1 MRSFDVIIL
10 GGGPGG
16 YVAAIRAAQ
25 LGKKV
30 AVVEANHLGGIC
42 LNWGCIPTKAL
53 LKNAE
58 VFELVQNAKK
68 YGIETGEV
76 SVNWEKMIKRSR
88 DVAKRL
94 SKGIEFLMKK
104 NKIDYIPARGKLL
117 GNGKVETTDAD
128 GKITEI
134 SAGNIIIA
142 AGARAKW
149 FPGMEPDGK
158 QIITYKEAMI
168 PEKQPKS
175 LVIIGAG
182 AIGVEFAHF
191 YQTFGTEV
199 TLIEA
204 LPNIL
209 PIEDEDISV
218 ELEKLFKKRK
228 MNILTNTM
236 VEKIEKLKSSV
247 KVHLNS
253 GDIVEADN
261 ALIAVGV
268 QGNVEDLGLEEC
280 NIAVEK
286 GWIKVNEYLETSL
299 VGVYAIGDVAG
310 PPWLAHK
317 ASAEGIIASEH
328 IAGLN
333 PDPMRYDNI
342 PGCTY
347 CHPEVASVG
356 LTEKVAKEKGYE
368 IKIGN
373 FPFRGLGKSMA
384 VGDTDGFAKVIYD
397 AKYGEMLG
405 CHIIGSEATNL
416 ITEAVIARNLE
427 TTHHEV
433 LKTIHPHPTL
443 SEAIME
449 ATADALG
456 EAIHI

>member
-1 MRSFDVIIL
+1 MKYNVIII

-58 VFELVQNAKK
+58 VYDIVKNAKK
-68 YGIETGEV
+68 YGIEVGDVT
-76 SVNWEKMIKRSR
+76 VNWEKMIKRSR

-104 NKIDYIPARGKLL
+104 NKIDYISARGKLL

-134 SAGNIIIA
+134 SADNIIIA
-142 AGARAKW
+142 TGARAKY
-149 FPGMEPDGK
+149 FPGMEPDGN
-158 QIITYKEAMI
+158 QVITYKEAMI
-168 PEKQPKS
+168 PERQPKS

-191 YQTFGTEV
+191 YHTFGTEV

-209 PIEDEDISV
+209 PVEDEDISV

-236 VEKIEKLKSSV
+236 VDKIEKSKSKV
-247 KVHLNS
+247 KVHLKD
-253 GDIVEADN
+253 GEIIEAEK

-268 QGNVEDLGLEEC
+268 KGNVEDLGLEEC
-280 NIAVEK
+280 SISVEK
-286 GWIKVNEYLETSL
+286 GWIKVNGYLQTSQSN
-299 VGVYAIGDVAG
+299 VYAIGDVAG

-317 ASAEGIIASEH
+317 ASAEGIIAAEH
-328 IAGLN
+328 LAKLN
-333 PDPMRYDNI
+333 PEPMKYDNI

-356 LTEKVAKEKGYE
+356 LTEKAAIEKGYE
-368 IKIGN
+368 VKIGN

-384 VGDTDGFAKVIYD
+384 VGDTDGFVKVIYD

-405 CHIIGSEATNL
+405 CHIIGAEATNL